1 MRERG
6 KVPVDVEPEGP
17 GSAAE
22 PDPEVVA
29 LGAAIRALRTE
40 AGLTLEQLAARV
52 GVSRSMVSAI
62 ELGRASP
69 SVTTLRGLAGALGVP
84 IASLFTA
91 LGGEGT
97 ADLDRSG
104 RRLVVRRG
112 GRKRLLAR
120 RSNVY
125 YELLTPDVNRQVE
138 FLWGEF
144 EPGSGAPPDPG
155 AFAAHAGEENVVCI
169 EGTVV
174 FHVDGREYVLD
185 EGDSISFDCSVPHRL
200 DNRSDRRAVA
210 VIAITPPTW

>member
-1 MRERG
+1 MRGEQENG
-6 KVPVDVEPEGP
+6 PVAAPPAGP
-17 GSAAE
+17 GV
-22 PDPEVVA
+22 DPEAVE
-29 LGAAIRALRTE
+29 LGATIRALRTE

-69 SVTTLRGLAGALGVP
+69 SVGTLRGIAGALGVP
-84 IASLFTA
+84 IATLFTGV
-91 LGGEGT
+91 GGGDT
-97 ADLDRSG
+97 ADLDRFG

-112 GRKRLLAR
+112 ERKRLLAR

-144 EPGSGAPPDPG
+144 EPGSGAPPEPG
-155 AFAAHAGEENVVCI
+155 AFAAHAGEESVVCI

-174 FHVDGREYVLD
+174 FLVDGREYVLG

-200 DNRSDRRAVA
+200 DNRSDRRATA
-210 VIAITPPTW
+210 VIAITPATW